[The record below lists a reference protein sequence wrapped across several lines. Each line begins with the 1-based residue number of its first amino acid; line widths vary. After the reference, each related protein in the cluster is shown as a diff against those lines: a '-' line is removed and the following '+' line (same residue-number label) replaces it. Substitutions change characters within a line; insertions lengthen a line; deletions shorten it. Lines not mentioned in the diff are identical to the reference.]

1 MTRCASLALATLMA
15 LAGCGDSDPAAR
27 VADGLARVV
36 ASARPTD
43 LTLLLIGIDGASF
56 RLIDPLLAE
65 GRLPAFAGLVERGAH
80 GPLLSQRPMNSP
92 AIWTTVATGFNRQR
106 HGIGGFSRT
115 EVSGETPRKRMVS
128 SLDRKTLALWN
139 LLGPFQKSVGVVAW
153 WASWPA
159 EPVRG
164 WIVSDRMARGR
175 WSEWLDAER
184 AGGLTYPP
192 ELAARLAPLVVD
204 PSIQCRILGD
214 ETAALSND
222 PFENLMWDLAL
233 RRSEQPASSS
243 DAHSTAQLL
252 SPQQEEHPA
261 LGIDELENPHDERRE
276 QAVE

>member
-1 MTRCASLALATLMA
+1 MTRRASLALAALVA
-15 LAGCGDSDPAAR
+15 LAGCEDGDPAAR

-43 LTLLLIGIDGASF
+43 LKLLLIGIDGASF
-56 RLIDPLLAE
+56 RLIDPLLEE
-65 GRLPAFAGLVERGAH
+65 GRLPAFAGLVERGAR

-115 EVSGETPRKRMVS
+115 EVSGGTPRKRMVS

-175 WSEWLDAER
+175 WNEWLDAER

-192 ELAARLAPLVVD
+192 ELAARLAPLVVESFS
-204 PSIQCRILGD
+204 PPHNGGIYGVRPEPVEGAK
-214 ETAALSND
+214 EPA
-222 PFENLMWDLAL
+222 
-233 RRSEQPASSS
+233 RSS
-243 DAHSTAQLL
+243 
-252 SPQQEEHPA
+252 
-261 LGIDELENPHDERRE
+261 
-276 QAVE
+276 